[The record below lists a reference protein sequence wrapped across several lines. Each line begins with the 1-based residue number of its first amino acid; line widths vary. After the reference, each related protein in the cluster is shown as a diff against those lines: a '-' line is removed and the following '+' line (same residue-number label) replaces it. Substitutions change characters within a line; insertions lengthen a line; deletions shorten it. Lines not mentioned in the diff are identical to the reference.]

1 MRPLI
6 GGLAASLLLS
16 LPVLAQE
23 TGVPLDLPA
32 LAGDIDRLLHAHV
45 YDPEALSSPAYE
57 RVSEQVE
64 HLAQTAESRDAFVAG
79 FRDIWRDGPFSHVQL
94 SEAPMPLDQM
104 ITYIDTMRVGGG
116 GAILTWQDDI
126 AVLTVNT
133 MMGQDTIE
141 EIDAAYDTI
150 ATHGARG
157 LIIDLREN
165 GGGAFAVKPLVEHV
179 LAEPL
184 EAGAFVSQ
192 PWNARMDRAPGFN
205 DVRSIAPWEG
215 WSVRSFWE
223 HVQTAEI
230 TRIRFVPDAAQ
241 FDGPVYVLTSARTAS
256 AAEMAADALKASG
269 RALLVGETTAG
280 EMLSQTMYE
289 LPGNL
294 HLALPIADYYSFA
307 SGRIE
312 GAGVSPHIA
321 VPAETAMDTALAAL
335 ARD

>member
-6 GGLAASLLLS
+6 SGLAASLFLS
-16 LPVLAQE
+16 VPVFAQDTE
-23 TGVPLDLPA
+23 APLDLPA

-45 YDPEALSSPAYE
+45 YDPEALSSPAYA
-57 RVSEQVE
+57 RVSGQVE
-64 HLAQTAESRDAFVAG
+64 GLAQTAESREAFVTG
-79 FRDIWRDGPFSHVQL
+79 FREIWRDGPFSHVQL
-94 SEAPMPLDQM
+94 SEAPMPLEQM

-116 GAILTWQDDI
+116 GAVLTWQDDI

-150 ATHGARG
+150 AAHGARG

-179 LAEPL
+179 LSAPL
-184 EAGAFVSQ
+184 DAGAFVSQ
-192 PWNARMDRAPGFN
+192 PWNARMDRAPRLD
-205 DVRSIAPWEG
+205 DVGDVAPWEG

-230 TRIRFVPDAAQ
+230 TRIRFVPDEVQ
-241 FDGPVYVLTSARTAS
+241 FDGPVYVLTSAQTAS

-269 RALLVGETTAG
+269 RARLVGETTAG
-280 EMLSQTMYE
+280 QMLSQTMYE
-289 LPGNL
+289 LPGRL

-307 SGRIE
+307 NGRIE

-321 VPAETAMDTALAAL
+321 VPADAAMNTALAAL
-335 ARD
+335 ARN